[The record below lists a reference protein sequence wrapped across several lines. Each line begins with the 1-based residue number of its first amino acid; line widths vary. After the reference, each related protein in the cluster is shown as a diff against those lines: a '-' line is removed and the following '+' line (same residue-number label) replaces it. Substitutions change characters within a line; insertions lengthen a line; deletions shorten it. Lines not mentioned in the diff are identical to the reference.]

1 MEQKDF
7 CERIDE
13 KCPHKISKIS
23 KDCFVMMAYKETYSK
38 EIERILKKVIKS
50 VLKLNPILAKNI
62 KHTGST
68 DLYCTKVCKPIRK
81 SAQCVADLTY
91 NNTNVGFEIA
101 IAHKWGKPVIITRY
115 MPKKTK
121 IEKDD
126 EKVLK
131 RLKTK
136 GAIQYSETP
145 HTISGDFGGMFRID
159 YSSALE
165 LKQKLK
171 EAIEIQK

>member
-7 CERIDE
+7 CERIE
-13 KCPHKISKIS
+13 GKCPHKISKVS
-23 KDCFVMMAYKETYSK
+23 KDCFIMMAYNNAHSK

-50 VLKLNPILAKNI
+50 VLKLSPVLAKNI
-62 KHTGST
+62 KHIRST

-81 SAQCVADLTY
+81 STHCIADLTY

-115 MPKKTK
+115 LPEKLK
-121 IEKDD
+121 IKDD
-126 EKVLK
+126 DKKILEKLK
-131 RLKTK
+131 NK
-136 GAIQYSETP
+136 GAIQYSEIP
-145 HTISGDFGGMFRID
+145 NTISGDFGGIFRID
-159 YSSALE
+159 YSNESE
-165 LKQKLK
+165 LKEKLK